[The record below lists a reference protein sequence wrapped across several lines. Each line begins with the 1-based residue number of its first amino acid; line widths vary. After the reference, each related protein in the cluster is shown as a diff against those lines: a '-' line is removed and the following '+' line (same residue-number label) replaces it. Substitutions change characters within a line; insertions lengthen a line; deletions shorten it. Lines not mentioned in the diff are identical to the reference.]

1 MRKKIWMFG
10 LLCMLTMGLYG
21 CGSDENTTQNVTT
34 GTSEVTTQEESSTQ
48 GTSTESESGTMV
60 NNDGA
65 INVDPNTDP
74 TLLDPVVLDSMTSL
88 ILNNMTLEQKV
99 GQMFIANIELLDSA
113 EPESYEYYKITKKMK
128 KSMNDYKVGGVIFF
142 ARNIKTRKQTT
153 AFINNLQKT
162 SEVPMFI
169 SVDEEGGS
177 VSRIGKNKKMGI
189 TKFPPMREIGDTNDK
204 TKAFEVGDTIGR
216 EIKELGFNLDFAPI
230 ADVDTNP
237 DSPEIGDR
245 SFSSD
250 PDIAADMVAECVK
263 GLQGNGVSA
272 TLKHFPGHGS
282 ATSDTHKGYADI
294 NQSIKQLRKVEFVPF
309 KAGIAAGVD
318 LVMVSHLAITNVTG
332 EPVPASLSSLMITD
346 ILRNELGFQNLVI
359 TDALNMKAITD
370 IYSPEEVAVKA
381 VEAGADILLMPQDL
395 SEAYDGIMD
404 AITSEQI
411 TEDRI
416 NDSVARIIRIKL
428 LRGVIPLDTPL
439 LTDQSTENG

>member
-189 TKFPPMREIGDTNDK
+189 TKFPPMREIGDSNDK

-250 PDIAADMVAECVK
+250 PDIAADMVVECVK